1 MIHNRKILV
10 IIGGGIAAY
19 KVLELIRLLRKA
31 GNEVIPVLTEA
42 GEHFVTPLSVA
53 ALAGSKVSREL
64 LDPASEG
71 EMGHI
76 ALSRQADLVLVAPAT
91 ADLIARMAGGLANDL
106 ATTLLLATDT
116 PVVIAPA
123 MNVRMWDHP
132 ATRRNLETLKTDG
145 IRVISPGEG
154 EMACGEFGVGRM
166 AEPEDI
172 MQELAR
178 LTACAPGSLRV
189 IVTSGPT
196 REAID
201 PVRYIANRS
210 SGKQGSS
217 IAEAFARS
225 GAEVVFITGPASA
238 PPPSG
243 VRIVRVESA
252 DQMLAAV
259 QEAMPVDVAVCA
271 AAVADWK
278 VVGSKDRKISKMP
291 DGKAPELELVANP
304 DILATISASCDR
316 PELVIGF
323 AAETG
328 DVVQK
333 ATRKRE
339 RKGCDWIVAN
349 DVSPESGVFGG
360 DENEVCLIDEDGF
373 ARWPRM
379 SKRQVAERLVLRV
392 HEDLQS

>member
-1 MIHNRKILV
+1 
-10 IIGGGIAAY
+10 
-19 KVLELIRLLRKA
+19 
-31 GNEVIPVLTEA
+31 
-42 GEHFVTPLSVA
+42 
-53 ALAGSKVSREL
+53 
-64 LDPASEG
+64 
-71 EMGHI
+71 
-76 ALSRQADLVLVAPAT
+76 
-91 ADLIARMAGGLANDL
+91 
-106 ATTLLLATDT
+106 
-116 PVVIAPA
+116 
-123 MNVRMWDHP
+123 
-132 ATRRNLETLKTDG
+132 
-145 IRVISPGEG
+145 
-154 EMACGEFGVGRM
+154 
-166 AEPEDI
+166 
-172 MQELAR
+172 
-178 LTACAPGSLRV
+178 
-189 IVTSGPT
+189 
-196 REAID
+196 
-201 PVRYIANRS
+201 
-210 SGKQGSS
+210 
-217 IAEAFARS
+217 
-225 GAEVVFITGPASA
+225 
-238 PPPSG
+238 
-243 VRIVRVESA
+243 
-252 DQMLAAV
+252 MLAAV

>member
-1 MIHNRKILV
+1 MVKHRKILV

-19 KVLELIRLLRKA
+19 KVLELIRLLKKA
-31 GNEVIPVLTEA
+31 GNDVTPVLTEA
-42 GEHFVTPLSVA
+42 GEQFVTPLSVA
-53 ALAGSKVSREL
+53 ALAGSKVSSEL

-106 ATTLLLATDT
+106 ATTLLLATAT

-123 MNVRMWDHP
+123 MNVRMWEHP
-132 ATRRNLETLKTDG
+132 ATRRNLDRLEKDG
-145 IRVISPGEG
+145 VHIISPVEG
-154 EMACGEFGVGRM
+154 EMACGEFGMGRM

-172 MQELAR
+172 MEELAR
-178 LTACAPGSLRV
+178 ISGYSQSRLRV
-189 IVTSGPT
+189 VMTSGPT

-201 PVRYIANRS
+201 PVRFIANRS
-210 SGKQGSS
+210 SGKQGAS
-217 IAEAFARS
+217 IAEAFVRR

-238 PPPSG
+238 SPPLG
-243 VRIVRVESA
+243 AQIVEVESA

-259 QEAMPVDVAVCA
+259 QVALPADVAVFA

-278 VVGSKDRKISKMP
+278 VAEPGDGKISKTP
-291 DGKAPELELVANP
+291 DGRGPELDLVANP
-304 DILATISASCDR
+304 DILETIARGPNR

-328 DVVQK
+328 DVVEK
-333 ATRKRE
+333 ATRKLE
-339 RKGCDWIVAN
+339 RKGCDWIVGN
-349 DVSPESGVFGG
+349 DVSPGTGVFGG
-360 DENEVCLIDEDGF
+360 DENEVCVITEDGF
-373 ARWPRM
+373 TRWPRM
-379 SKRQVAERLVLRV
+379 PKRKIAEWLVARV
-392 HEDLQS
+392 YEDMQG